1 MWPFLFS
8 DEFKLPGSTDG
19 SVAPWRI
26 VERTPAGKLDL
37 KFPKS
42 ITKFSG
48 RDLCV
53 VFIARTTRTMAR
65 TTTLPSLC
73 RYSNS

>member
-8 DEFKLPGSTDG
+8 DEFKLPGTTDG

-37 KFPKS
+37 KFHKF
-42 ITKFSG
+42 IIKFSG
-48 RDLCV
+48 GDLWV
-53 VFIARTTRTMAR
+53 VCIARTTRTMAR
-65 TTTLPSLC
+65 KTTLPSLC